1 MTQRER
7 FGAGAGPRGAARC
20 GRLAIA
26 VVVAAAL
33 TGQFAAAE
41 VTVHDPEAAFEGLN
55 LRVTRDPSGAVL
67 MDMAGNTLHTWTCR
81 LEDVFPGAEVPDV
94 PGFSR
99 HWTTARLLPDGGVLG
114 VFGGVGL
121 VKLDIQSRVVWAHA
135 GGEHSD
141 IDVADDGRIYVLGSE
156 SNRVN
161 WVNQKE
167 AVVED
172 FVLVLDEQGEV
183 LSRVSL
189 LTAISSSDFD
199 NIIKTS
205 RMPRSGHVLG
215 ANSVQ
220 VLDGG
225 LSGKVPSFTEG
236 SVLVSLSGLDTI
248 GVVDMESGSLTWTL
262 FGMWLDQRDAT
273 LLPGG
278 SVLLLE
284 YPDDAPGVIEFGPVT
299 MAVEWAYSRAPSRP
313 LDDWWGGRV
322 QRLPNGNT
330 LVSESG
336 RGTAFEVTPG
346 GEVVW
351 EYVNSE
357 DGNGAAMPFEVT
369 RIDPGFSV
377 DRLGD

>member
-1 MTQRER
+1 MTLRER
-7 FGAGAGPRGAARC
+7 VRICAGPRGGAPCA
-20 GRLAIA
+20 RLALA
-26 VVVAAAL
+26 VAAAAAL
-33 TGQFAAAE
+33 TCQLAAAE
-41 VTVHDPEAAFEGLN
+41 VTVHDPGTAFEGLN
-55 LRVTRDPSGAVL
+55 LRITQDPSGAVL
-67 MDMAGNTLHTWTCR
+67 MDMDGNTLHTWTCS
-81 LEDVFPGAEVPDV
+81 LEDAFPGAEVPDV

-141 IDVADDGRIYVLGSE
+141 IDVAGDGRIYALGSE

-167 AVVED
+167 AIVED
-172 FVLVLDEQGEV
+172 FVLVLDAQGNV
-183 LSRVSL
+183 LNRVSL
-189 LTAISSSDFD
+189 LTAISSSDYY

-205 RMPRSGHVLG
+205 RMQRSGQVLQ
-215 ANSVQ
+215 ANSIQ
-220 VLDGG
+220 VLDGS
-225 LSGKVPSFTEG
+225 LSGAVPGFSEG
-236 SVLVSLSGLDTI
+236 SVLVSLGGLNSI
-248 GVVDMESGSLTWTL
+248 GVVDMESGLLTWTL
-262 FGMWLDQRDAT
+262 FGMWLNQRDAT

-278 SVLLLE
+278 NALLLE
-284 YPDDAPGVIEFGPVT
+284 YQHGAPGVIEFDPVT
-299 MAVEWAYSRAPSRP
+299 MGVEWAHSRP
-313 LDDWWGGRV
+313 TSSTLDESWGGRV

-336 RGTAFEVTPG
+336 RGRAFEVTSTG
-346 GEVVW
+346 DVVW

-357 DGNGAAMPFEVT
+357 TVDGATMPFEVT

>member
-1 MTQRER
+1 
-7 FGAGAGPRGAARC
+7 
-20 GRLAIA
+20 
-26 VVVAAAL
+26 
-33 TGQFAAAE
+33 
-41 VTVHDPEAAFEGLN
+41 
-55 LRVTRDPSGAVL
+55 
-67 MDMAGNTLHTWTCR
+67 
-81 LEDVFPGAEVPDV
+81 
-94 PGFSR
+94 
-99 HWTTARLLPDGGVLG
+99 
-114 VFGGVGL
+114 
-121 VKLDIQSRVVWAHA
+121 
-135 GGEHSD
+135 
-141 IDVADDGRIYVLGSE
+141 YVLGSE